1 MSGRPLVSIIVRTK
15 DRPELLKRAL
25 MSIAGQTYRPLEVV
39 LVNDGGCD
47 LDMEELSGILGDVA
61 LNYRRLDKNTGR
73 SHAGNVGLENA
84 SGLYVGFL
92 DDDDQFYPEHVET
105 LASFLLRGSCGVAYT
120 DSYHVFQE
128 RIADKY
134 VTVGKEVLYSQEFD
148 RQKLL
153 ISNYIPV
160 LNVLFRKDLINTAG
174 LIDEKLEAHED
185 WDLWL
190 RLSQH
195 GDFHHI
201 KEITAEISMRTDGST
216 MTSSNRLAFLET
228 ARIIHKRYSPVAAD
242 EKIVMG
248 QNMVEWSL
256 AKEVVA
262 RGEKLENACLVDI
275 AETLLSQKD
284 AQLGKREAVIQE
296 KEACLANLENVIR
309 DKDAYTESLENVVR
323 DKDSRLAGIQNVL
336 NEKDACLANLENV
349 IRDKDAYTES
359 LENVIRD
366 KDSRLAGLQNVLNE
380 KDACLANLENVIRDK
395 DSRLAN
401 LQDVIREKDTCAANL
416 GNSIREKD
424 AILHHIY
431 SSHGWKTLLF
441 YYRVRDRIFPPSS
454 VRRKAAE
461 RLWRFSGRNITFL
474 KRIPDA
480 STSPL
485 ARFLV
490 SAYSS
495 SALIRRS
502 FDAANA
508 LSQKVLYPV
517 LPRLHNRLFVY
528 SKLYLKQRC
537 FTGSSRTEDDI
548 QPRLYSLPAPAQGK
562 FHPKVSVIIPNYNHA
577 RYLNRRLDSV
587 YGQTYKNIE
596 VILLDDSSDDES
608 TQILEEYRLRYPD
621 ITRCIFNDKNSGSV
635 FYQWKRGLELA
646 QGELIWIAESDDYC
660 SDDLLEQL
668 VRYFSN
674 EAVMLAFSRTVFV
687 EGDTDRQ
694 SWSQEEYL
702 ADLTDPSFWHKP
714 FIRSAHDLVNTM
726 WGIKNIVPNV
736 SSAVFRNP
744 GGLGLLENEAW
755 KQMRICGDWIFYLHV
770 IRGGLVAYAPGATNY
785 YRMHQKNTSVNTY
798 QQDIYYLEHEAVAK
812 ELVKLYQLQAGI
824 LERQRHALEIHWRLH
839 RQEYSENDFMKCY
852 SPERIRNSAERRKP
866 NLLMVAYA
874 LTSGGGETFPVRL
887 CNLLKSG
894 GSSVTLLNCH
904 REPTQQG
911 VRKMLGR
918 DIPLLELDRWD
929 KLSAVVEDMGI
940 EIVHSHHAWVDVT
953 ICSLLETSPHCKV
966 IVTTHGMYE
975 MMSRA
980 EINRV
985 TPLLNRRVDK
995 FVYLSD
1001 KNLEG
1006 FDFKVIDKD
1015 RFVKIGNAIAPVPIT
1030 PVPRENLNIG
1040 KEDFVL
1046 CTVSRA
1052 IPEKGWEEGIA
1063 AVKLARKLSGREIHL
1078 VLVGEGPEYDRLRH
1092 SVKEHF
1098 IHFAGF
1104 RDNVRD
1110 FFATAD
1116 LGFLPSRFRGES
1128 YPLVVIECLQAGRP
1142 VLASDIGETA
1152 KMIETASGP
1161 AGSVF
1166 ALENW
1171 KLPVK
1176 RIAELIAEYATDS
1189 GLQAG
1194 HLDRVSEAVKKFDPE
1209 KMLRS
1214 YETVYQEVLGGN
1226 GEQAP
1231 RRE

>member
-25 MSIAGQTYRPLEVV
+25 ASIAGQTYRPLEVV

-47 LDMEELSGILGDVA
+47 LDIEELSGILGDIA

-92 DDDDQFYPEHVET
+92 DDDDRFYPGHVET
-105 LASFLLRGSCGVAYT
+105 LSTFLSQGSCGAAYT
-120 DSYHVFQE
+120 DSIYVFQE
-128 RIADKY
+128 RIADRY
-134 VTVGKEVLYSQEFD
+134 VTVGKEVLYSQDFD

-160 LNVLFRKDLINTAG
+160 LNVLFRKDLLYTAG

-190 RLSQH
+190 RLSQQ

-201 KEITAEISMRTDGST
+201 KKTTGEISMRTDGST

-228 ARIIHKRYSPVAAD
+228 ARIIHKRYSPAAAD
-242 EKIVMG
+242 EKITMG

-256 AKEVVA
+256 AREVVA
-262 RGEKLENACLVDI
+262 RGEKLENAYLVDI
-275 AETLLSQKD
+275 AETLLRQKD
-284 AQLGKREAVIQE
+284 TQLGRREAMIQE

-309 DKDAYTESLENVVR
+309 NKDAYTENLENVVR
-323 DKDSRLAGIQNVL
+323 NKDSQLANLRNVL
-336 NEKDACLANLENV
+336 REKDAFAATLENV
-349 IRDKDAYTES
+349 IRDKDAYTEN
-359 LENVIRD
+359 LENVVRD
-366 KDSRLAGLQNVLNE
+366 KDSQLANLQNVLRE
-380 KDACLANLENVIRDK
+380 KDAF
-395 DSRLAN
+395 
-401 LQDVIREKDTCAANL
+401 AANL
-416 GNSIREKD
+416 GSSIREKD
-424 AILHHIY
+424 AILDHIY
-431 SSHGWKTLLF
+431 SSHGWKALQF
-441 YYRVRDRIFPPSS
+441 YYGGRDRIFPPSS
-454 VRRKAAE
+454 ARRKAAE
-461 RLWRFSGRNITFL
+461 RIWSFSRRIFTFL

-485 ARFLV
+485 ARLLV

-495 SALIRRS
+495 SSLIRRS

-517 LPRLHNRLFVY
+517 LPRLHNRLFVD

-537 FTGSSRTEDDI
+537 FTGSSRAEDDL
-548 QPRLYSLPAPAQGK
+548 QPHLYSLPAPAQGK
-562 FHPKVSVIIPNYNHA
+562 FHPTVSVIIPNYNHA
-577 RYLNRRLDSV
+577 RYLNRRLDSG
-587 YGQTYKNIE
+587 YGETYKNIE

-608 TQILEEYRLRYPD
+608 TRILEEYRLRYPD

-646 QGELIWIAESDDYC
+646 QGELVWIAESDDYC

-668 VRYFSN
+668 VHYFSN

-694 SWSQEEYL
+694 SWSLEEYL
-702 ADLTDPSFWHKP
+702 ADLADPSFWHRP
-714 FIRSAHDLVNTM
+714 FIRSAHDLVNSL

-744 GGLGLLENEAW
+744 GGLGLLENDAW

-770 IRGGLVAYAPGATNY
+770 IRGGLVAYAPGATNF
-785 YRMHQKNTSVNTY
+785 YRMHQNNTSVNTY
-798 QQDIYYLEHEAVAK
+798 QQDIYYREHEAVAK
-812 ELVKLYQLQAGI
+812 ELVRLYRLQSGI

-839 RQEYSENDFMKCY
+839 RPEYSENDFMKCY
-852 SPERIRNSAERRKP
+852 SPERIKNSPERRKP

-894 GSSVTLLNCH
+894 GNSVTLLNCH

-911 VRKMLGR
+911 VLRMLGR

-953 ICSLLETSPHCKV
+953 ICSLLENSPHCKV

-980 EINRV
+980 EIHRL

-1001 KNLEG
+1001 KNLDG
-1006 FDFKVIDKD
+1006 FDFKVIDKN
-1015 RFVKIGNAIAPVPIT
+1015 RFIKIGNAMATVPVT
-1030 PVPRENLNIG
+1030 PVRREDLNIG

-1063 AVKLARKLSGREIHL
+1063 AVKLARKLSGKEIHL

-1092 SVKEHF
+1092 SVKEQF
-1098 IHFAGF
+1098 IHFVGF

-1152 KMIETASGP
+1152 KMIGTASGP
-1161 AGSVF
+1161 AGGVF

-1176 RIAELIAEYATDS
+1176 RIAELIAEYATDR
-1189 GLQAG
+1189 GLHAE
-1194 HLDRVSEAVKKFDPE
+1194 HLGRVSEAVKKFDPE

-1214 YETVYQEVLGGN
+1214 YEAVYQEVIGGN
-1226 GEQAP
+1226 GEQTP
-1231 RRE
+1231 LRE